1 MQQAAEMIP
10 RITTTMT
17 TPLPISAPSSPGN
30 HHHKKH
36 KSDELSPVAY
46 LRMLFGS
53 ACLNSAPKSFLKPKE
68 EEIAAYDLETVR
80 AIRSHDVTRLRQL
93 YAEGRNLNA
102 CNQFGESLLHMAC
115 RRGDLEIVSFMI
127 REAKVRVDISD
138 DFGRNP
144 FHDACWTSTPNFEVM
159 DVLIEVADPVMLI
172 SEDVRGST
180 PFDYARREHYKKWVK
195 YLEERKDILE
205 IKINAACATK
215 SNLGV
220 TA

>member
-1 MQQAAEMIP
+1 MP
-10 RITTTMT
+10 PPITTTMKT
-17 TPLPISAPSSPGN
+17 QLPRSAPSRPRQPPN
-30 HHHKKH
+30 KKQR
-36 KSDELSPVAY
+36 SDELSPVAY
-46 LRMLFGS
+46 LRLLFGS
-53 ACLNSAPKSFLKPKE
+53 AWCCLNSAPKSFLKPKE
-68 EEIAAYDLETVR
+68 EDIAAYDLEVVR
-80 AIRSHDVTRLRQL
+80 AIRGHDLTRLRQL

-115 RRGDLEIVSFMI
+115 RRGELEIVSFMI

-144 FHDACWTSTPNFEVM
+144 FHDACWTPTPNFEVM
-159 DVLIEVADPVMLI
+159 DVLIEVADPIMLI

-195 YLEERKDILE
+195 YLEEKKDTLQ
-205 IKINAACATK
+205 IKIDAACATK
-215 SNLGV
+215 PNIGV